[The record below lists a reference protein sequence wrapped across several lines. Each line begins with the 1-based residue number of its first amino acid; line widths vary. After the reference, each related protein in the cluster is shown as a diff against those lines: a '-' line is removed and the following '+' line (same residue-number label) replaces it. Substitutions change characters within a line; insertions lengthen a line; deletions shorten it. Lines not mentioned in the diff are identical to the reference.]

1 MIQIINNYYY
11 CRLIRR
17 GRGGGRK
24 IVGREG
30 GRGRGRGEGG
40 REGGEGGGGGGGGG
54 GEDRVL
60 LTFVPSPSV
69 FHRGPR
75 HSETSCAP
83 PRESLPEPIGSGSP
97 VHNIIATIRMMS

>member
-1 MIQIINNYYY
+1 MFIT
-11 CRLIRR
+11 
-17 GRGGGRK
+17 
-24 IVGREG
+24 VGYS
-30 GRGRGRGEGG
+30 
-40 REGGEGGGGGGGGG
+40 GGGGGKERGKGRREGGGDG
-54 GEDRVL
+54 RVL

-83 PRESLPEPIGSGSP
+83 PQESLPEPIGSGLP